1 MRESQSKTVVW
12 TKRAAYRIGVI
23 GFHFGFNPRR
33 FLWSLNGIPGFLRD
47 MRKYSKAKAP
57 RPTLGLRLADL
68 WPILYEKR
76 ETAGG
81 TRQHYFQQDLWAARR
96 IFRRH
101 PQDHVDIGSRI
112 DGFIAH
118 LLTFMPVTVID
129 IRVLNSTVEGLQF
142 IQDDATQLRGFEENS
157 IDSLSCLHAAE
168 HFGLGRY
175 GDPIDPDGCFKLM
188 KSLQRVLRQGGRLYF
203 SVPIGRERVEFNAHR
218 VFAVP
223 TIVDSLNE
231 LALVSFSFVDDTGE
245 FHEDVNWK
253 EAPVCEHGC
262 GLFEFTKAPVGN
274 DYGL

>member
-1 MRESQSKTVVW
+1 VRESQSRRGVW
-12 TKRAAYRIGVI
+12 TKRVAYRIGAI
-23 GFHFGFNPRR
+23 CFHFGFDLRR
-33 FLWSLNGIPGFLRD
+33 LVWSVNGIPTFLRD
-47 MRKYSKAKAP
+47 IRTYSQAKLT
-57 RPTLGLRLADL
+57 RPTFGLKLLDL

-96 IFRRH
+96 IFRQR
-101 PQDHVDIGSRI
+101 PQHHVDIGSRI

-129 IRVLNSTVEGLQF
+129 IRAINSTVEGLRF
-142 IQDDATQLRGFEENS
+142 IRDDATALKGFEDNS

-175 GDPIDPDGCFKLM
+175 GDPIDPNGCFKLM
-188 KSLQRVLRQGGRLYF
+188 KSLQRVLRPGGRLYF

-231 LALVSFSFVDDTGE
+231 MALVSFSFVDDTGE

-253 EAPVCEHGC
+253 ETPACEHGC

-274 DYGL
+274 D